1 MKTLFV
7 VLLILGFVFVN
18 SSPVVKDYD
27 NFDIPVDVQAH
38 GINADSD
45 VENESA
51 PECSPEPC
59 PTRPRKILIRF
70 G

>member
-18 SSPVVKDYD
+18 CAP
-27 NFDIPVDVQAH
+27 FQAESTLEGQSH
-38 GINADSD
+38 PLRTGEKPIKINTNVTHEIH
-45 VENESA
+45 VEGGRA
-51 PECSPEPC
+51 LDR
-59 PTRPRKILIRF
+59 TAMVRF